1 MNRKKIFLLCFAASV
16 IALVL
21 WAQFGFAQPLEV
33 AYPKVPGSEPVS
45 ALKTL
50 PEFVKYAFV
59 FAIAL
64 AGFIIFASFLY
75 GGMRYLTSVGNPS
88 AMSDAKSKI
97 LEGILGVILLLAA
110 FWLLNTINPQLVQLQ
125 FSADSAR
132 KGIVLCAS
140 GACSANPTGTQ
151 GTDFIKLKGSV
162 SCIRGTAD
170 VRCEYPQMKPVSSVY
185 FANSSDELE
194 VNIFGNRDFQPEPPS
209 WSSKN
214 QPYIDYGA
222 ILSVP
227 NGESVELIW
236 KQPGVYLF
244 AEEKCQGEAHF
255 FANSSASFDNINFH
269 DKTKSLKIIPSV
281 RRKETNLEKLLAA
294 IPGPG
299 GATVVTEKLG
309 VILHERNNYEYDATV
324 WMGGDGPP
332 MDFPYEPPDH
342 GCINVASTGSCDDQ
356 FKEPYCI
363 DNSSKSASSLTVFK
377 QVINFGPP
385 EEMGEGVTVFGNFQW
400 NEQDKDDR
408 SGDQQIHC
416 GPISAVTEDRDL
428 PPGRRLETGSPLWVD
443 GRIEIGESVLY
454 DGTENRS
461 ERDCAKLFGG
471 ASNPFRRL
479 PTKTMVSSIKIAG
492 NYIAVLFRPDGRG
505 EVFGLP
511 ERAPNGDYNL
521 KQGNHIGNDQ
531 ATAMLV
537 IPVESK

>member
-110 FWLLNTINPQLVQLQ
+110 FWLLNTINPQVVQLQ

-185 FANSSDELE
+185 
-194 VNIFGNRDFQPEPPS
+194 
-209 WSSKN
+209 
-214 QPYIDYGA
+214 
-222 ILSVP
+222 
-227 NGESVELIW
+227 
-236 KQPGVYLF
+236 F

-408 SGDQQIHC
+408 SGDQQIYC